1 MNSINRFKL
10 ILSKLK
16 VAQLNRKKIIKI
28 NLFLTDL
35 KLLNLL
41 WKNGFIYGYCKCNN
55 SYNIF
60 LKYTLKGLGILN
72 SIIFLN
78 KKVSKKELNNILLLN
93 SGNSYLILSLD
104 GLKIYS
110 GNSVV
115 VFGGILMAKF

>member
-1 MNSINRFKL
+1 MISINRFKL

-41 WKNGFIYGYCKCNN
+41 WKNGFIYGYCKCKKI
-55 SYNIF
+55 YNIF
-60 LKYTLKGLGILN
+60 LKYTLKGLGVLN
-72 SIIFLN
+72 SMTFFNKII
-78 KKVSKKELNNILLLN
+78 SKKELNNILWLN
-93 SGNSYLILSLD
+93 SGNSYLILSFD

-110 GNSVV
+110 GNSKVI
-115 VFGGILMAKF
+115 FGGVLMAKF